1 MKTDFV
7 QGSVGAAGTLSVSG
21 NGKEI
26 HSKKKNT
33 LGGMM
38 NPDEARM
45 NRALL

>member
-1 MKTDFV
+1 MKTDFGK
-7 QGSVGAAGTLSVSG
+7 QGLGGAGTLSVSG

-38 NPDEARM
+38 DPDEARM